1 MKKNKKGIN
10 VSAPIVPYTD
20 QDTYPTH
27 EAIYGKGGWK
37 SVRTIEDLKAIP
49 KERLEDG
56 CIVRVV
62 ESSSSS
68 GSAVEFYYDSSI
80 KDGASIPSS
89 ITDPIER
96 EVYPYK
102 FRKWAPGYLPTK
114 LSDLENDMAF
124 IAEVHNTEENGDYV
138 YLDPNNADDKNAIEK
153 ILVGRA
159 RGIYQELALAF
170 LNKNSSTTVKVDT
183 NEDGVVDGND
193 NSIPIHGLVTVD
205 DTGKIPNDLLE
216 YPGKYVESL
225 VAIFPDD
232 FCYDPLDPASWWD
245 TDDKGVLVKVA
256 PGGPKPA
263 DYPNSDQSE
272 ALGWDHPEVTEK
284 DQKYYISEYYKSSG
298 NSNSIVDNAYRNKVA
313 VVTSS
318 DPNDFSWTAS
328 DPIWNDI
335 IYVDEFR
342 RTAFIVKND
351 GIIVEK
357 SIGRDL
363 IRTIEEL
370 MRPATILEVPTEW
383 NNWGISAKVA
393 YQILLE
399 IDKIVAWG
407 EDISDERNQRKEA
420 DAAINARIDDLW
432 DKLNAHIQDKNNPH
446 NVTREQLGVGESD
459 EVTFSKVTA
468 NGFFMSVG
476 SAGKMASK
484 EVMMSDLPAE
494 EETPEEEVIS
504 AVSEKTSSA
513 QLLTPRVK
521 ISSSNNP
528 SLRVGPSDGSY
539 EWQEELKNE
548 KEEREAAD
556 AELNK
561 RIDEVEAAMNAHIAR
576 RDNPHETN
584 RGHLK
589 IDTTD
594 AVVFS
599 KVNAPNGFFQA
610 NGTPAVFKVAT
621 LDPKEEKLNELESKI
636 KELEAE
642 IAKLRKV

>member
-1 MKKNKKGIN
+1 MEKNKKGIN

-49 KERLEDG
+49 KGRLEDG

-124 IAEVHNTEENGDYV
+124 IAEVHDTEENGDYT

-225 VAIFPDD
+225 VAMFPDD
-232 FCYDPLDPASWWD
+232 FCEDPLDPAAYFVYLNGKPSKIDSEGKPVTAD
-245 TDDKGVLVKVA
+245 T
-256 PGGPKPA
+256 
-263 DYPNSDQSE
+263 PNSFQSE
-272 ALGWDHPEVTEK
+272 ALKWDHPQVTEK
-284 DQKYYISEYYKSSG
+284 DQKYYISEYYKYKE
-298 NSNSIVDNAYRNKVA
+298 NNTVYNAYRNKVA

-383 NNWGISAKVA
+383 DNWGISAKVA

-407 EDISDERNQRKEA
+407 EDISEERNKRKEA
-420 DAAINARIDDLW
+420 DEAINKRIDDLW

-468 NGFFMSVG
+468 NGFFMFVG
-476 SAGKMASK
+476 SAGKMAL
-484 EVMMSDLPAE
+484 EGIMMSDISAD
-494 EETPEEEVIS
+494 EETHEEEVIS

-513 QLLTPRVK
+513 QLLTPRVR
-521 ISSSNNP
+521 ISSSSNP
-528 SLRVGPSDGSY
+528 SLRVGPSDGTY
-539 EWQEELKNE
+539 DWQEELENE
-548 KEEREAAD
+548 REEREAAD

-594 AVVFS
+594 AVIFS

-610 NGTPAVFKVAT
+610 NGKAAVFKVAT
-621 LDPKEEKLNELESKI
+621 PDPEEEKLNELESKI

>member
-1 MKKNKKGIN
+1 MEKNKKGIN

-49 KERLEDG
+49 KGRLEDG

-124 IAEVHNTEENGDYV
+124 IAEVHDTEENGDYT

-225 VAIFPDD
+225 VAMFPDD
-232 FCYDPLDPASWWD
+232 FCEDPLDPAAYFVYLNGKPSKIDSEGKPVTAD
-245 TDDKGVLVKVA
+245 T
-256 PGGPKPA
+256 
-263 DYPNSDQSE
+263 PNSFQSE
-272 ALGWDHPEVTEK
+272 ALKWDHPQVTEK
-284 DQKYYISEYYKSSG
+284 DQKYYISEYYKYKE
-298 NSNSIVDNAYRNKVA
+298 NNTVYNAYRNKVA

-383 NNWGISAKVA
+383 DNWGISAKVA

-407 EDISDERNQRKEA
+407 EDISEEGNKRKEA
-420 DAAINARIDDLW
+420 DEAINKRIDDLW

-476 SAGKMASK
+476 SAGKMAL
-484 EVMMSDLPAE
+484 EGIMMSDISAD
-494 EETPEEEVIS
+494 EETHEEEVIS

-513 QLLTPRVK
+513 QLLTPRVR
-521 ISSSNNP
+521 ISSSSNP
-528 SLRVGPSDGSY
+528 SLRVGPSDGTY
-539 EWQEELKNE
+539 DWQEELENE
-548 KEEREAAD
+548 REEREAAD

-594 AVVFS
+594 AVIFS

-610 NGTPAVFKVAT
+610 NGKAAVFKVAT
-621 LDPKEEKLNELESKI
+621 PDPEEEKLNELESKI

>member
-1 MKKNKKGIN
+1 MEKNKKGIN

-49 KERLEDG
+49 KGRLEDG

-124 IAEVHNTEENGDYV
+124 IAEVHDTEENGDYT

-225 VAIFPDD
+225 VAMFPDD
-232 FCYDPLDPASWWD
+232 FCEDPLDPAAYFVYLNGKPSKIDSEGKPVTAD
-245 TDDKGVLVKVA
+245 T
-256 PGGPKPA
+256 
-263 DYPNSDQSE
+263 PNSFQSE
-272 ALGWDHPEVTEK
+272 ALKWDHPQVTEK
-284 DQKYYISEYYKSSG
+284 DQKYYISEYYKYKE
-298 NSNSIVDNAYRNKVA
+298 NNTVYNAYRNKVA

-383 NNWGISAKVA
+383 DNWGISAKVA

-407 EDISDERNQRKEA
+407 EDISEERNKRKEA
-420 DAAINARIDDLW
+420 DEAINKRIDDLW

-476 SAGKMASK
+476 SAGKMAL
-484 EVMMSDLPAE
+484 EGIMMSDISAD
-494 EETPEEEVIS
+494 EETHEEEVIS

-513 QLLTPRVK
+513 QLLTPRVR
-521 ISSSNNP
+521 ISSSSNP
-528 SLRVGPSDGSY
+528 SLRVGQSDGTY
-539 EWQEELKNE
+539 DWQEELENE
-548 KEEREAAD
+548 REEREAAD

-594 AVVFS
+594 AVIFS

-610 NGTPAVFKVAT
+610 NGKAAVFKVAT
-621 LDPKEEKLNELESKI
+621 PDPEEEKLNELESKI

>member
-1 MKKNKKGIN
+1 MEKNKKGIN

-49 KERLEDG
+49 KGRLEDG

-124 IAEVHNTEENGDYV
+124 IAEVHDTEENGDYT

-225 VAIFPDD
+225 VAMFPDD
-232 FCYDPLDPASWWD
+232 FCEDPLDPAAYFVYLNGKPSKIDSEGKPVTAD
-245 TDDKGVLVKVA
+245 T
-256 PGGPKPA
+256 
-263 DYPNSDQSE
+263 PNSFQSE
-272 ALGWDHPEVTEK
+272 ALKWDHPQVTEK
-284 DQKYYISEYYKSSG
+284 DQKYYISEYYKYKE
-298 NSNSIVDNAYRNKVA
+298 NNTVYNAYRNKVA

-383 NNWGISAKVA
+383 DNWGISAKVA

-407 EDISDERNQRKEA
+407 EDISEERNKRKEA
-420 DAAINARIDDLW
+420 DEAINKRIDDLW

-446 NVTREQLGVGESD
+446 NITREQLGVGESD

-476 SAGKMASK
+476 SAGRMAS
-484 EVMMSDLPAE
+484 EGIMMSDISAD
-494 EETPEEEVIS
+494 EETHEEEVIS

-513 QLLTPRVK
+513 QLLTSRVR
-521 ISSSNNP
+521 ISSSSNP
-528 SLRVGPSDGSY
+528 SLRVGPSDGTY
-539 EWQEELKNE
+539 DWQEELENE
-548 KEEREAAD
+548 REEREAAD

>member
-1 MKKNKKGIN
+1 MEKNKKGIN

-49 KERLEDG
+49 KGRLEDG

-68 GSAVEFYYDSSI
+68 RSAVEFYYDSSI

-102 FRKWAPGYLPTK
+102 FRRWAPGYLPTK

-124 IAEVHNTEENGDYV
+124 IAEVHDIEENGDYT

-225 VAIFPDD
+225 VAMFPDD
-232 FCYDPLDPASWWD
+232 FCEDPLDPAAYFVYLNGKPSKIDSEGKPVTAD
-245 TDDKGVLVKVA
+245 T
-256 PGGPKPA
+256 
-263 DYPNSDQSE
+263 PNSFQSE
-272 ALGWDHPEVTEK
+272 ALKWDHPQVTEK
-284 DQKYYISEYYKSSG
+284 DQKYYISEYYKYKE
-298 NSNSIVDNAYRNKVA
+298 NNTVYNAYRNKVA

-383 NNWGISAKVA
+383 DNWGISAKVA

-407 EDISDERNQRKEA
+407 EDISEERNKRKEA
-420 DAAINARIDDLW
+420 DEAINKRIDDLW

-484 EVMMSDLPAE
+484 EVMMSDLPAD
-494 EETPEEEVIS
+494 EETHEEEVIS

-513 QLLTPRVK
+513 QLLTPRVR

-594 AVVFS
+594 AVIFS

-610 NGTPAVFKVAT
+610 NGKAAVFKVAT
-621 LDPKEEKLNELESKI
+621 PDPKEEKLNELESKI

>member
-1 MKKNKKGIN
+1 MEKNKKGIN

-124 IAEVHNTEENGDYV
+124 IAEVHDTEENGDYT

-225 VAIFPDD
+225 VAMFPDD
-232 FCYDPLDPASWWD
+232 FCEDPLDPAAYFVYLNGKPSKIDSEGKPVTAD
-245 TDDKGVLVKVA
+245 T
-256 PGGPKPA
+256 
-263 DYPNSDQSE
+263 PNSFQSE
-272 ALGWDHPEVTEK
+272 ALKWDHPQVTEK
-284 DQKYYISEYYKSSG
+284 DQKYYISEYYKYKE
-298 NSNSIVDNAYRNKVA
+298 NNTVYNAYRNKVA

-383 NNWGISAKVA
+383 DNWGISAKVA

-407 EDISDERNQRKEA
+407 EDISEERNKRKEA
-420 DAAINARIDDLW
+420 DEAINKRIDDLW

-476 SAGKMASK
+476 SAGKMAL
-484 EVMMSDLPAE
+484 EGIMMSDISAD
-494 EETPEEEVIS
+494 EETHEEEVIS

-513 QLLTPRVK
+513 QLLTPRVR
-521 ISSSNNP
+521 ISSSSNP
-528 SLRVGPSDGSY
+528 SLRVGPSDGTY
-539 EWQEELKNE
+539 DWQEELENE
-548 KEEREAAD
+548 REEREAAD

-594 AVVFS
+594 AVIFS

-610 NGTPAVFKVAT
+610 NGKAAVFKVAT
-621 LDPKEEKLNELESKI
+621 PDPEEEKLNELESKI

>member
-1 MKKNKKGIN
+1 MEKNKKGIN

-49 KERLEDG
+49 KGRLEDG

-124 IAEVHNTEENGDYV
+124 IAEVHDTEENGDYT

-225 VAIFPDD
+225 VAMFPDD
-232 FCYDPLDPASWWD
+232 FCEDPLDPAAYFVYLNGKPSKIDSEGKPVTAD
-245 TDDKGVLVKVA
+245 T
-256 PGGPKPA
+256 
-263 DYPNSDQSE
+263 PNSFQSE
-272 ALGWDHPEVTEK
+272 ALKWDHPQVTEK
-284 DQKYYISEYYKSSG
+284 DQKYYISEYYKYKE
-298 NSNSIVDNAYRNKVA
+298 NNTVYNAYRNKVA

-383 NNWGISAKVA
+383 DNWGISAKVA

-407 EDISDERNQRKEA
+407 EDISEERNKRKEA
-420 DAAINARIDDLW
+420 DEAINKRIDDLW

-476 SAGKMASK
+476 SAGKMAL
-484 EVMMSDLPAE
+484 EGIMMSDISAD
-494 EETPEEEVIS
+494 EETHEEEVIS

-528 SLRVGPSDGSY
+528 SLRVGPSDGTY
-539 EWQEELKNE
+539 DWQEELENE
-548 KEEREAAD
+548 REEREAAD

-594 AVVFS
+594 AVIFS

-610 NGTPAVFKVAT
+610 NGKAAVFKVAT
-621 LDPKEEKLNELESKI
+621 PDPEEEKLNELESKI

>member
-1 MKKNKKGIN
+1 MEKNKKGIN

-49 KERLEDG
+49 KGRLEDG

-62 ESSSSS
+62 ESSSFS

-124 IAEVHNTEENGDYV
+124 IAEVHDTEENGDYT

-225 VAIFPDD
+225 VAMFPDD
-232 FCYDPLDPASWWD
+232 FCEDPLDPAAYFVYLNGKPSKIDSEGKPVTAD
-245 TDDKGVLVKVA
+245 T
-256 PGGPKPA
+256 
-263 DYPNSDQSE
+263 PNSFQSE
-272 ALGWDHPEVTEK
+272 ALKWDHPQVTEK
-284 DQKYYISEYYKSSG
+284 DQKYYISEYYKYKE
-298 NSNSIVDNAYRNKVA
+298 NNTVYNAYRNKVA

-383 NNWGISAKVA
+383 DNWGISAKVA

-407 EDISDERNQRKEA
+407 EDISEERNKRKEA
-420 DAAINARIDDLW
+420 DEAINKRIDDLW

-476 SAGKMASK
+476 SAGKMAL
-484 EVMMSDLPAE
+484 EGIMMSDISAD
-494 EETPEEEVIS
+494 EETHEEEVIS

-513 QLLTPRVK
+513 QLLTPRVR
-521 ISSSNNP
+521 ISSSSNP
-528 SLRVGPSDGSY
+528 SLRVGPSDGTY
-539 EWQEELKNE
+539 DWQEELENE
-548 KEEREAAD
+548 REEREAAD

-561 RIDEVEAAMNAHIAR
+561 RIDEVEAAMNAHIVA

-594 AVVFS
+594 AVIFS

-610 NGTPAVFKVAT
+610 NGKAAVFKVAT
-621 LDPKEEKLNELESKI
+621 PDPEEEKLNELESKV

>member
-1 MKKNKKGIN
+1 MEKNKKGIN

-49 KERLEDG
+49 KGRLEDG

-124 IAEVHNTEENGDYV
+124 IAEVHDTEENGDYT

-225 VAIFPDD
+225 VAMFPDD
-232 FCYDPLDPASWWD
+232 FCEDPLDPAAYFVYLNGKPSKIDSEGKPVTAD
-245 TDDKGVLVKVA
+245 T
-256 PGGPKPA
+256 
-263 DYPNSDQSE
+263 PNSFQSE
-272 ALGWDHPEVTEK
+272 ALKWDHPQVTEK
-284 DQKYYISEYYKSSG
+284 DQKYYISEYYKYKE
-298 NSNSIVDNAYRNKVA
+298 NNTVYNAYRNKVA

-383 NNWGISAKVA
+383 DNWGISAKVA

-407 EDISDERNQRKEA
+407 EDISEERNKRKEA
-420 DAAINARIDDLW
+420 DEAINKRIDDLW

-476 SAGKMASK
+476 SAGKMAL
-484 EVMMSDLPAE
+484 EGIMMSDISAD
-494 EETPEEEVIS
+494 EETHEEEVIS

-513 QLLTPRVK
+513 QLLTPRVR
-521 ISSSNNP
+521 ISSSSNP
-528 SLRVGPSDGSY
+528 SLRVGPGDGTY
-539 EWQEELKNE
+539 DWQEELENE
-548 KEEREAAD
+548 REEREAAD

-594 AVVFS
+594 AVIFS

-610 NGTPAVFKVAT
+610 NGKAAVFKVAT
-621 LDPKEEKLNELESKI
+621 PDPEEEKLNELESKI

>member
-1 MKKNKKGIN
+1 MEKNKKGIN

-49 KERLEDG
+49 KGRLEDG

-124 IAEVHNTEENGDYV
+124 IAEVHDTEENGDYT

-225 VAIFPDD
+225 VAMFPDD
-232 FCYDPLDPASWWD
+232 FCEDPLDPAAYFVYLNGKPSKIDSEGKPVTAD
-245 TDDKGVLVKVA
+245 T
-256 PGGPKPA
+256 
-263 DYPNSDQSE
+263 PNSFQSE
-272 ALGWDHPEVTEK
+272 ALKWDHPQVTEK
-284 DQKYYISEYYKSSG
+284 DQKYYISEYYKYKE
-298 NSNSIVDNAYRNKVA
+298 NNTVYNAYRNKVA

-383 NNWGISAKVA
+383 DNWGISAKVA

-407 EDISDERNQRKEA
+407 EDISEERNKRKEA
-420 DAAINARIDDLW
+420 DEAINKRIDDLW

-476 SAGKMASK
+476 SAGKMAL
-484 EVMMSDLPAE
+484 EGIMMSDISAD
-494 EETPEEEVIS
+494 EETHEEEVIS

-513 QLLTPRVK
+513 QLLTPRVR
-521 ISSSNNP
+521 ISSSSNP
-528 SLRVGPSDGSY
+528 SLRVGPSDGTY
-539 EWQEELKNE
+539 DWQEELENE
-548 KEEREAAD
+548 REEREAAD

-594 AVVFS
+594 AVIFS

-610 NGTPAVFKVAT
+610 NGKAAVFKVAT
-621 LDPKEEKLNELESKI
+621 PDPEEEKLNELESKI

>member
-1 MKKNKKGIN
+1 MEKNKKGIN

-49 KERLEDG
+49 KGRLEDG

-68 GSAVEFYYDSSI
+68 GSAIEFYYDSSI
-80 KDGASIPSS
+80 KDGASIPGS

-124 IAEVHNTEENGDYV
+124 IAEVHDTEENGDYT

-225 VAIFPDD
+225 VAMFPDD
-232 FCYDPLDPASWWD
+232 FCEDPLDPAAYFVYLNGKPSKIDSEGKPVTAD
-245 TDDKGVLVKVA
+245 T
-256 PGGPKPA
+256 
-263 DYPNSDQSE
+263 PNSFQSE
-272 ALGWDHPEVTEK
+272 ALKWDHPQVTEK
-284 DQKYYISEYYKSSG
+284 DQKYYISEYYKYKE
-298 NSNSIVDNAYRNKVA
+298 NNTVYNAYRNKVA

-383 NNWGISAKVA
+383 DNWGISAKVA

-407 EDISDERNQRKEA
+407 EDISEERNKRKEA
-420 DAAINARIDDLW
+420 DEAINKRIDDLW

-476 SAGKMASK
+476 SAGKMAL
-484 EVMMSDLPAE
+484 EGIMMSDISAD
-494 EETPEEEVIS
+494 EETHEEEVIS

-513 QLLTPRVK
+513 QLLTPRVR
-521 ISSSNNP
+521 ISSSSNP
-528 SLRVGPSDGSY
+528 SLRVGPSDGTY
-539 EWQEELKNE
+539 DWQEELENE
-548 KEEREAAD
+548 REEREAAD

-594 AVVFS
+594 AVIFS

-610 NGTPAVFKVAT
+610 NGKAAVFKVAT
-621 LDPKEEKLNELESKI
+621 PDPEEEKLNELESKI

>member
-1 MKKNKKGIN
+1 MEKNKKGIN

-49 KERLEDG
+49 KGRLEDG

-124 IAEVHNTEENGDYV
+124 IAEVHDTEENGDYT

-225 VAIFPDD
+225 VAMFPND
-232 FCYDPLDPASWWD
+232 FCEDPLDPAAYFVYLNGKPSKIDSEGKPVTAD
-245 TDDKGVLVKVA
+245 T
-256 PGGPKPA
+256 
-263 DYPNSDQSE
+263 PNSFQSE
-272 ALGWDHPEVTEK
+272 ALKWDHPQVTEK
-284 DQKYYISEYYKSSG
+284 DQKYYISEYYKYKE
-298 NSNSIVDNAYRNKVA
+298 NNTVYNAYRNKVA

-383 NNWGISAKVA
+383 DNWGISAKVA

-407 EDISDERNQRKEA
+407 EDISEERNKRKEA
-420 DAAINARIDDLW
+420 DEAINKRIDDLW

-476 SAGKMASK
+476 SAGKMAL
-484 EVMMSDLPAE
+484 EGIMMSDISAD
-494 EETPEEEVIS
+494 EETHEEEVIS

-513 QLLTPRVK
+513 QLLTPRVR
-521 ISSSNNP
+521 ISSSSNP
-528 SLRVGPSDGSY
+528 SLRVGPSDGTY
-539 EWQEELKNE
+539 DWQEELENE
-548 KEEREAAD
+548 REEREAAD

-594 AVVFS
+594 AVIFS

-610 NGTPAVFKVAT
+610 NGKAAVFKVAT
-621 LDPKEEKLNELESKI
+621 PDPEEEKLNELESKI

>member
-1 MKKNKKGIN
+1 MEKNKKGIN

-49 KERLEDG
+49 KGRLEDG

-124 IAEVHNTEENGDYV
+124 IAEVHDTEENGDYV

-225 VAIFPDD
+225 VAMFPDD
-232 FCYDPLDPASWWD
+232 FCEDPLDPAAYFVYLNGKPSKIDSEGKPVTAD
-245 TDDKGVLVKVA
+245 T
-256 PGGPKPA
+256 
-263 DYPNSDQSE
+263 PNSFQSE
-272 ALGWDHPEVTEK
+272 ALGWDHPQVTEK
-284 DQKYYISEYYKSSG
+284 DQKYYISEYYKYKE
-298 NSNSIVDNAYRNKVA
+298 NNTVYNAYRNKVA

-383 NNWGISAKVA
+383 DNWGISAKVA

-407 EDISDERNQRKEA
+407 EDISEERNKRKEA
-420 DAAINARIDDLW
+420 DEAINKRIDDLW

-476 SAGKMASK
+476 SAGKMAL
-484 EVMMSDLPAE
+484 EGIMMSDISAD
-494 EETPEEEVIS
+494 EETHEEEVIS

>member
-1 MKKNKKGIN
+1 MEKNKKGIN

-49 KERLEDG
+49 KGRLEDG

-124 IAEVHNTEENGDYV
+124 IAEVHDTEENGDYT

-225 VAIFPDD
+225 VAMFPDD
-232 FCYDPLDPASWWD
+232 FCEDPLDPAAYFVYLNGKPSKIDSEGKPVTAD
-245 TDDKGVLVKVA
+245 T
-256 PGGPKPA
+256 
-263 DYPNSDQSE
+263 PNSFQSE
-272 ALGWDHPEVTEK
+272 ALKWDHPQVTEK
-284 DQKYYISEYYKSSG
+284 DQKYYISEYYKYKE
-298 NSNSIVDNAYRNKVA
+298 NNTVYNAYRNKVA

-383 NNWGISAKVA
+383 DNWGISAKVA

-407 EDISDERNQRKEA
+407 EDISEERNKRKEA
-420 DAAINARIDDLW
+420 DEAINKRIDDLW

-476 SAGKMASK
+476 SAGRMAS
-484 EVMMSDLPAE
+484 EGIMMSDISAD
-494 EETPEEEVIS
+494 EETHEEEVIS

-513 QLLTPRVK
+513 QLLTPRVR
-521 ISSSNNP
+521 ISSSSNP
-528 SLRVGPSDGSY
+528 SLRVGPSDGTY
-539 EWQEELKNE
+539 DWQEELENE
-548 KEEREAAD
+548 REEREAAD

-576 RDNPHETN
+576 RDNPHKTN

-594 AVVFS
+594 AVIFS

-610 NGTPAVFKVAT
+610 NGKAAVFKVAT
-621 LDPKEEKLNELESKI
+621 PDPEEEKLNELESKV

>member
-1 MKKNKKGIN
+1 MEKNKKGIN

-49 KERLEDG
+49 KGRLEDG

-124 IAEVHNTEENGDYV
+124 IAEVHDTEENGDYT

-193 NSIPIHGLVTVD
+193 NSIPIRGLVTVD

-225 VAIFPDD
+225 VAMFPDD
-232 FCYDPLDPASWWD
+232 FCEDPLDPAAYFVYLNGKPSKIDSEGKPVTAD
-245 TDDKGVLVKVA
+245 T
-256 PGGPKPA
+256 
-263 DYPNSDQSE
+263 PNSFQSE
-272 ALGWDHPEVTEK
+272 ALKWDHPQVTEK
-284 DQKYYISEYYKSSG
+284 DQKYYISEYYKYKE
-298 NSNSIVDNAYRNKVA
+298 NNTVYNAYRNKVA

-383 NNWGISAKVA
+383 DNWGISAKVA

-407 EDISDERNQRKEA
+407 EDISEEKNKRKEA
-420 DAAINARIDDLW
+420 DEAINKRIDDLW

-476 SAGKMASK
+476 SAGRMAS
-484 EVMMSDLPAE
+484 EGIMMSDISAD
-494 EETPEEEVIS
+494 EETHEEEVIS

-513 QLLTPRVK
+513 QLLTSRVR
-521 ISSSNNP
+521 ISSSSNP
-528 SLRVGPSDGSY
+528 SLRVGPSDGTY
-539 EWQEELKNE
+539 DWQEELENE
-548 KEEREAAD
+548 REEREAAD

-594 AVVFS
+594 AVIFS

-610 NGTPAVFKVAT
+610 NGKAAIFKVAT
-621 LDPKEEKLNELESKI
+621 PDPEEEKLNELESKV

>member
-1 MKKNKKGIN
+1 MEKNKKGIN

-49 KERLEDG
+49 KGRLEDG

-124 IAEVHNTEENGDYV
+124 IAEVHDTEENGDYT

-225 VAIFPDD
+225 VAMFPDD
-232 FCYDPLDPASWWD
+232 FCEDPLDPAAYFVYLNGKPSKIDSESKPVTAD
-245 TDDKGVLVKVA
+245 T
-256 PGGPKPA
+256 
-263 DYPNSDQSE
+263 PNSFQSE
-272 ALGWDHPEVTEK
+272 ALKWDHPQVTEK
-284 DQKYYISEYYKSSG
+284 DQKYYISEYYKYKE
-298 NSNSIVDNAYRNKVA
+298 NNTVYNAYRNKVA

-383 NNWGISAKVA
+383 DNWGISAKVA

-407 EDISDERNQRKEA
+407 EDISEERNKRKEA
-420 DAAINARIDDLW
+420 DEAINKRIDDLW

-476 SAGKMASK
+476 SAGKMAL
-484 EVMMSDLPAE
+484 EGIMMSDISAD
-494 EETPEEEVIS
+494 EETHEEEVIS

-513 QLLTPRVK
+513 QLLTPRVR
-521 ISSSNNP
+521 ISSSSNP
-528 SLRVGPSDGSY
+528 SLRVGPSDGTY
-539 EWQEELKNE
+539 DWQEELENE
-548 KEEREAAD
+548 REEREAAD

-594 AVVFS
+594 AVIFS

-610 NGTPAVFKVAT
+610 NGKAAVFKVAT
-621 LDPKEEKLNELESKI
+621 PDPEEEKLNELESKV

>member
-1 MKKNKKGIN
+1 MEKNKKGIN

-49 KERLEDG
+49 KGRLEDG

-124 IAEVHNTEENGDYV
+124 IAEVHDTEENGDYT

-225 VAIFPDD
+225 VAMFPDD
-232 FCYDPLDPASWWD
+232 FCEDPLDPAAYFVYLNGKPSKIDSEGKPVTAD
-245 TDDKGVLVKVA
+245 T
-256 PGGPKPA
+256 
-263 DYPNSDQSE
+263 PNSFQSE
-272 ALGWDHPEVTEK
+272 ALKWDHPQVTEK
-284 DQKYYISEYYKSSG
+284 DQKYYISEYYKYKE
-298 NSNSIVDNAYRNKVA
+298 NNTVYNAYRNKVA

-383 NNWGISAKVA
+383 DNWGISAKVA

-407 EDISDERNQRKEA
+407 EDISEERNKRKEA
-420 DAAINARIDDLW
+420 DEAINKRIDDLW

-476 SAGKMASK
+476 SAGKMAL
-484 EVMMSDLPAE
+484 EGIMMSDISAD
-494 EETPEEEVIS
+494 EETHEEEVIS

-513 QLLTPRVK
+513 QLLTPRVR
-521 ISSSNNP
+521 ISSSSNP
-528 SLRVGPSDGSY
+528 SLRVGPSDGTY
-539 EWQEELKNE
+539 DWQEELENE
-548 KEEREAAD
+548 REEREAAD

-594 AVVFS
+594 AVIFS

>member
-1 MKKNKKGIN
+1 MEKNKKGIN

-49 KERLEDG
+49 KGRLEDG

-124 IAEVHNTEENGDYV
+124 IAEVHDTEENGDYT

-225 VAIFPDD
+225 VAMFPDD
-232 FCYDPLDPASWWD
+232 FCEDPLDPAAYFVYLNGKPSKIDSEGKPVTAD
-245 TDDKGVLVKVA
+245 T
-256 PGGPKPA
+256 
-263 DYPNSDQSE
+263 PNSFQSE
-272 ALGWDHPEVTEK
+272 ALKWDHPQVTEK
-284 DQKYYISEYYKSSG
+284 DQKYYISEYYKYKE
-298 NSNSIVDNAYRNKVA
+298 NNTVYNAYRNKVA

-383 NNWGISAKVA
+383 DNWGISAKVA

-407 EDISDERNQRKEA
+407 EDISEERNKRKEA
-420 DAAINARIDDLW
+420 DEAINKRIDDLW

-476 SAGKMASK
+476 SAGKMAL
-484 EVMMSDLPAE
+484 EGIMMSDISAD
-494 EETPEEEVIS
+494 EETHEEEVIS

-513 QLLTPRVK
+513 QLLTPRVR
-521 ISSSNNP
+521 ISSSSNP
-528 SLRVGPSDGSY
+528 SLRVGPSDGTY
-539 EWQEELKNE
+539 DWQEELENE
-548 KEEREAAD
+548 REEREAAD

>member
-1 MKKNKKGIN
+1 MEKNKKGIN

-49 KERLEDG
+49 KGRLEDG

-124 IAEVHNTEENGDYV
+124 IAEVHDTEENGDYT

-225 VAIFPDD
+225 VAMFPDD
-232 FCYDPLDPASWWD
+232 FCEDPLDPAAYFVYLNGKPSKIDSEGKPVTVD
-245 TDDKGVLVKVA
+245 T
-256 PGGPKPA
+256 
-263 DYPNSDQSE
+263 PNSFQSE
-272 ALGWDHPEVTEK
+272 ALKWDHPQVTEK
-284 DQKYYISEYYKSSG
+284 DQKYYISEYYKYKE
-298 NSNSIVDNAYRNKVA
+298 NNTVYNAYRNKVA

-383 NNWGISAKVA
+383 DNWGISAKVA

-407 EDISDERNQRKEA
+407 EDISEERNQRKEA

-494 EETPEEEVIS
+494 EETHEEEVIS

-621 LDPKEEKLNELESKI
+621 PDPEEEKLNELESKV

>member
-1 MKKNKKGIN
+1 MEKNKKGIN

-49 KERLEDG
+49 KGRLEDG

-80 KDGASIPSS
+80 KDGASIPNS

-124 IAEVHNTEENGDYV
+124 IAEVHDTEENGDYT

-225 VAIFPDD
+225 VAMFPDD
-232 FCYDPLDPASWWD
+232 FCEDPLDPAAYFVYLNGKPSKIDSEGKPVTAD
-245 TDDKGVLVKVA
+245 T
-256 PGGPKPA
+256 
-263 DYPNSDQSE
+263 PNSFQSE
-272 ALGWDHPEVTEK
+272 ALKWDHPQVTEK
-284 DQKYYISEYYKSSG
+284 DQKYYISEYYKYKE
-298 NSNSIVDNAYRNKVA
+298 NNTVYNAYRNKVA

-383 NNWGISAKVA
+383 DNWGISAKVA

-407 EDISDERNQRKEA
+407 EDISEERNKRKEA
-420 DAAINARIDDLW
+420 DEAINKRIDDLW

-446 NVTREQLGVGESD
+446 NVTREQLSVGESD

-476 SAGKMASK
+476 SAGKMAL
-484 EVMMSDLPAE
+484 EGIMMSDISAD
-494 EETPEEEVIS
+494 EETHEEEVIS

-513 QLLTPRVK
+513 QLLTPRVR
-521 ISSSNNP
+521 ISSSSNP
-528 SLRVGPSDGSY
+528 SLRVGPSDGTY
-539 EWQEELKNE
+539 DWQEELENE
-548 KEEREAAD
+548 REEREAAD

-594 AVVFS
+594 AVIFS

-610 NGTPAVFKVAT
+610 NGKAAVFKVAT
-621 LDPKEEKLNELESKI
+621 PDPEEEKLNELESKI

>member
-1 MKKNKKGIN
+1 MEKNKKGIN

-49 KERLEDG
+49 KGRLEDG

-124 IAEVHNTEENGDYV
+124 IAEVHDTEENGDYT

-193 NSIPIHGLVTVD
+193 NSILIHGLVTVD

-225 VAIFPDD
+225 VAMFPDD
-232 FCYDPLDPASWWD
+232 FCEDPLDPAAYFVYLNGKPSKIDSEGKPVTAD
-245 TDDKGVLVKVA
+245 T
-256 PGGPKPA
+256 
-263 DYPNSDQSE
+263 PNSFQSE
-272 ALGWDHPEVTEK
+272 ALKWDHPQVTEK
-284 DQKYYISEYYKSSG
+284 DQKYYISEYYKYKE
-298 NSNSIVDNAYRNKVA
+298 NNTVYNAYRNKVA

-383 NNWGISAKVA
+383 DNWGISAKVA

-407 EDISDERNQRKEA
+407 EDISEERNKRKEA
-420 DAAINARIDDLW
+420 DEAINKRIDDLW

-476 SAGKMASK
+476 SAGKMAL
-484 EVMMSDLPAE
+484 EGIMMSDISAD
-494 EETPEEEVIS
+494 EETHEEEVIS

-513 QLLTPRVK
+513 QLLTPRVR
-521 ISSSNNP
+521 ISSSSNP
-528 SLRVGPSDGSY
+528 SLRVGPSDGTY
-539 EWQEELKNE
+539 DWQEELENE
-548 KEEREAAD
+548 REEREAAD

-594 AVVFS
+594 AVIFS

-610 NGTPAVFKVAT
+610 NGKAAVFKVAT
-621 LDPKEEKLNELESKI
+621 PDPEEEKLNELESKI

>member
-1 MKKNKKGIN
+1 MEKNKKGIN

-225 VAIFPDD
+225 VAMFPDD
-232 FCYDPLDPASWWD
+232 FCEDPLDPAAYFVYLNGKPSKIDSEGKPVTAD
-245 TDDKGVLVKVA
+245 T
-256 PGGPKPA
+256 
-263 DYPNSDQSE
+263 PNSFQSE
-272 ALGWDHPEVTEK
+272 ALKWDHPQVTEE
-284 DQKYYISEYYKSSG
+284 DQKYYISEYYKYKE
-298 NSNSIVDNAYRNKVA
+298 NNTVYNAYRNKVA

-383 NNWGISAKVA
+383 DNWGISAKVA

-407 EDISDERNQRKEA
+407 EDISEERNKRKEA
-420 DAAINARIDDLW
+420 DEAINKRIDDLW

-476 SAGKMASK
+476 SAGKMAL
-484 EVMMSDLPAE
+484 EGIMMSDISAD
-494 EETPEEEVIS
+494 EETHEEEVIS

-513 QLLTPRVK
+513 QLLTPRVR
-521 ISSSNNP
+521 ISSSSNP
-528 SLRVGPSDGSY
+528 SLRVGPSDGTY
-539 EWQEELKNE
+539 DWQEELENE
-548 KEEREAAD
+548 REEREAAD

-594 AVVFS
+594 AVIFS

-610 NGTPAVFKVAT
+610 NGKAAVFKVAT
-621 LDPKEEKLNELESKI
+621 PDPEEEKLNELESKI

>member
-1 MKKNKKGIN
+1 MEKNKKGIN

-49 KERLEDG
+49 KGRLEDG

-124 IAEVHNTEENGDYV
+124 IAEVHDTEENGDYT

-225 VAIFPDD
+225 VAMFPDD
-232 FCYDPLDPASWWD
+232 FCEDPLDPAAYFVYLNGKPSKIDSEGKPVTAD
-245 TDDKGVLVKVA
+245 T
-256 PGGPKPA
+256 
-263 DYPNSDQSE
+263 PNSFQSE
-272 ALGWDHPEVTEK
+272 ALKWDHPQVTEK
-284 DQKYYISEYYKSSG
+284 DQKYYISEYYKYKE
-298 NSNSIVDNAYRNKVA
+298 NNTVYNAYRNKVA

-383 NNWGISAKVA
+383 DNWGISAKVA

-407 EDISDERNQRKEA
+407 EDISEERNKRKEA
-420 DAAINARIDDLW
+420 DEAINKRIDNLW

-476 SAGKMASK
+476 SAGKMAL
-484 EVMMSDLPAE
+484 EGIMMSDISAD
-494 EETPEEEVIS
+494 EETHEEEVIS

-513 QLLTPRVK
+513 QLLTPRVR
-521 ISSSNNP
+521 ISSSSNP
-528 SLRVGPSDGSY
+528 SLRVGPSDGTY
-539 EWQEELKNE
+539 DWQEELENE
-548 KEEREAAD
+548 REEREAAD

-594 AVVFS
+594 AVIFS

-610 NGTPAVFKVAT
+610 NGKAAVFKVAT
-621 LDPKEEKLNELESKI
+621 PDPEEEKLNELESKI

>member
-1 MKKNKKGIN
+1 MEKNKKGIN

-49 KERLEDG
+49 KGRLEDG

-124 IAEVHNTEENGDYV
+124 IAEVHDTEENGDYT

-205 DTGKIPNDLLE
+205 DTGKIPSDLLE

-225 VAIFPDD
+225 VAMFPDD
-232 FCYDPLDPASWWD
+232 FCEDPLDPAAYFVYLNGKPSKIDSEGKPVTAD
-245 TDDKGVLVKVA
+245 T
-256 PGGPKPA
+256 
-263 DYPNSDQSE
+263 PNSFQSE
-272 ALGWDHPEVTEK
+272 ALKWDHPQVTEK
-284 DQKYYISEYYKSSG
+284 DQKYYISEYYKYKE
-298 NSNSIVDNAYRNKVA
+298 NNTVYNAYRNKVA

-383 NNWGISAKVA
+383 DNWGISAKVA

-407 EDISDERNQRKEA
+407 EDISEERNKRKEA
-420 DAAINARIDDLW
+420 DEAINKRIDDLW

-476 SAGKMASK
+476 SAGKMAL
-484 EVMMSDLPAE
+484 EGIMMSDISAD
-494 EETPEEEVIS
+494 EETHEEEVIS

-513 QLLTPRVK
+513 QLLTPRVR
-521 ISSSNNP
+521 ISSSSNP
-528 SLRVGPSDGSY
+528 SLRVGPSDGTY
-539 EWQEELKNE
+539 DWQEELENE
-548 KEEREAAD
+548 REEREAAD

-594 AVVFS
+594 AVIFS

-610 NGTPAVFKVAT
+610 NGKAAVFKVAT
-621 LDPKEEKLNELESKI
+621 PDPEEEKLNELESKV

>member
-1 MKKNKKGIN
+1 MEKNKKGIN

-49 KERLEDG
+49 KGRLEDG

-124 IAEVHNTEENGDYV
+124 IAEVHDTEENGDYT

-225 VAIFPDD
+225 VAMFPDD
-232 FCYDPLDPASWWD
+232 FCEDPLDPAAYFVYLNGKPSKIDSEGKPVTAD
-245 TDDKGVLVKVA
+245 T
-256 PGGPKPA
+256 
-263 DYPNSDQSE
+263 PNSFQSE
-272 ALGWDHPEVTEK
+272 ALKWDHPQVTEK
-284 DQKYYISEYYKSSG
+284 DQKYYISEYYKYKE
-298 NSNSIVDNAYRNKVA
+298 NNTVYNAYRNKVA

-383 NNWGISAKVA
+383 DNWGISAKVA

-407 EDISDERNQRKEA
+407 EDISKERNKRKEA
-420 DAAINARIDDLW
+420 DEAINKRIDDLW

-476 SAGKMASK
+476 SAGKMAL
-484 EVMMSDLPAE
+484 EGIMMSDISAD
-494 EETPEEEVIS
+494 EETHEEEVIS

-513 QLLTPRVK
+513 QLLTPRVR
-521 ISSSNNP
+521 ISSSSNP
-528 SLRVGPSDGSY
+528 SLRVGPSDGTY
-539 EWQEELKNE
+539 DWQEELENE
-548 KEEREAAD
+548 REEREAAD

-594 AVVFS
+594 AVIFS

-610 NGTPAVFKVAT
+610 NGKAAVFKVAT
-621 LDPKEEKLNELESKI
+621 PDPEEEKLNELESKV

>member
-1 MKKNKKGIN
+1 
-10 VSAPIVPYTD
+10 
-20 QDTYPTH
+20 
-27 EAIYGKGGWK
+27 
-37 SVRTIEDLKAIP
+37 
-49 KERLEDG
+49 
-56 CIVRVV
+56 
-62 ESSSSS
+62 
-68 GSAVEFYYDSSI
+68 
-80 KDGASIPSS
+80 
-89 ITDPIER
+89 
-96 EVYPYK
+96 
-102 FRKWAPGYLPTK
+102 
-114 LSDLENDMAF
+114 MAF
-124 IAEVHNTEENGDYV
+124 IAEVHDTEENGDYT

-225 VAIFPDD
+225 VAMFPDD
-232 FCYDPLDPASWWD
+232 FCEDPLDPAAYFVYLNGKPSKIDSEGKPVTAD
-245 TDDKGVLVKVA
+245 T
-256 PGGPKPA
+256 
-263 DYPNSDQSE
+263 PNSFQSE
-272 ALGWDHPEVTEK
+272 ALKWDHPQVTEK
-284 DQKYYISEYYKSSG
+284 DQKYYISEYYKYKE
-298 NSNSIVDNAYRNKVA
+298 NNTVYNAYRNKVA

-342 RTAFIVKND
+342 RTAFIIKND

-383 NNWGISAKVA
+383 DNWGISAKVA

-407 EDISDERNQRKEA
+407 EDISEERNKRKEA
-420 DAAINARIDDLW
+420 DEAINKRIDDLW

-476 SAGKMASK
+476 SAGKMAL
-484 EVMMSDLPAE
+484 EGIMMSDISAD
-494 EETPEEEVIS
+494 EETHEEEVIS

-513 QLLTPRVK
+513 QLLTPRVR
-521 ISSSNNP
+521 ISSSSNP
-528 SLRVGPSDGSY
+528 SLRVDPSDGTY
-539 EWQEELKNE
+539 DWQEELENE
-548 KEEREAAD
+548 REEREAAD

-594 AVVFS
+594 AVIFS

-610 NGTPAVFKVAT
+610 NGKAAVFKVAT
-621 LDPKEEKLNELESKI
+621 PDPEEEKLNELESKI
-636 KELEAE
+636 KELEVE

>member
-1 MKKNKKGIN
+1 MEKNKKGIN

-49 KERLEDG
+49 KGRLEDG

-80 KDGASIPSS
+80 KDGASIPNS

-124 IAEVHNTEENGDYV
+124 IAEVHDTEENGDYT

-225 VAIFPDD
+225 VAMFPDD
-232 FCYDPLDPASWWD
+232 FCEDPLDPAAYFVYLNGKPSKIDSEGKPVTAD
-245 TDDKGVLVKVA
+245 T
-256 PGGPKPA
+256 
-263 DYPNSDQSE
+263 PNSFQSE
-272 ALGWDHPEVTEK
+272 ALKWDHPQVTEK
-284 DQKYYISEYYKSSG
+284 DQKYYISEYYKYKE
-298 NSNSIVDNAYRNKVA
+298 NNTVYNAYRNKVA

-383 NNWGISAKVA
+383 DNWGISAKVA

-407 EDISDERNQRKEA
+407 EDISEERNKRKEA
-420 DAAINARIDDLW
+420 DEAINKRIDDLW

-476 SAGKMASK
+476 SAGRMAS
-484 EVMMSDLPAE
+484 EGIMMSDISAD
-494 EETPEEEVIS
+494 EETHEEEVIS

-513 QLLTPRVK
+513 QLLTPRVR
-521 ISSSNNP
+521 ISSSSNP
-528 SLRVGPSDGSY
+528 SLRVGPSDGTY
-539 EWQEELKNE
+539 DWQEELENE
-548 KEEREAAD
+548 REEREAAD

-594 AVVFS
+594 AVIFS

-610 NGTPAVFKVAT
+610 NGKAAVFKVAT
-621 LDPKEEKLNELESKI
+621 PDPEEEKLNELESKV

>member
-1 MKKNKKGIN
+1 MEKNKKGIN

-49 KERLEDG
+49 KGRLEDG

-62 ESSSSS
+62 ESSSSP

-124 IAEVHNTEENGDYV
+124 IAEVHDTEENGDYT

-225 VAIFPDD
+225 VAMFPDD
-232 FCYDPLDPASWWD
+232 FCEDPLDPAAYFVYLNGKPSKIDSEGKPVTAD
-245 TDDKGVLVKVA
+245 T
-256 PGGPKPA
+256 
-263 DYPNSDQSE
+263 PNSFQSE
-272 ALGWDHPEVTEK
+272 ALKWDHPQVTEK
-284 DQKYYISEYYKSSG
+284 DQKYYISEYYKYKE
-298 NSNSIVDNAYRNKVA
+298 NNTVYNAYRNKVA

-383 NNWGISAKVA
+383 DNWGISAKVA

-407 EDISDERNQRKEA
+407 EDISEERNKRKEA
-420 DAAINARIDDLW
+420 DEAINKRIDDLW

-476 SAGKMASK
+476 SAGKMAL
-484 EVMMSDLPAE
+484 EGIMMSDISAD
-494 EETPEEEVIS
+494 EETHEEEVIS

-513 QLLTPRVK
+513 QLLTPRVR
-521 ISSSNNP
+521 ISSSSNP
-528 SLRVGPSDGSY
+528 SLRVGPSDGTY
-539 EWQEELKNE
+539 DWQEELENE
-548 KEEREAAD
+548 REEREAAD

-594 AVVFS
+594 AVIFS

-610 NGTPAVFKVAT
+610 NGKAAVFKVAT
-621 LDPKEEKLNELESKI
+621 PDPEEEKLNELESKI

>member
-1 MKKNKKGIN
+1 MEKNKKGIN

-49 KERLEDG
+49 KGRLEDG

-124 IAEVHNTEENGDYV
+124 IAEVHDTEENGDYT

-225 VAIFPDD
+225 VAMFPDD
-232 FCYDPLDPASWWD
+232 FCEDPLDPAAYFVYLNGKPSKIDSEGKPVTAD
-245 TDDKGVLVKVA
+245 T
-256 PGGPKPA
+256 
-263 DYPNSDQSE
+263 PNSFQSE
-272 ALGWDHPEVTEK
+272 ALKWDHPQVTEK
-284 DQKYYISEYYKSSG
+284 DQKYYISEYYKYKE
-298 NSNSIVDNAYRNKVA
+298 NNTVYNAYRNKVA

-383 NNWGISAKVA
+383 DNWGISAKVA

-407 EDISDERNQRKEA
+407 EDISEERNKRKEA
-420 DAAINARIDDLW
+420 DEAINKRIDDLW

-476 SAGKMASK
+476 SAGKMAL
-484 EVMMSDLPAE
+484 EGIMMSDISAD
-494 EETPEEEVIS
+494 EETHEEEVIS

-513 QLLTPRVK
+513 QLLTPRVR
-521 ISSSNNP
+521 ISSSSNP

>member
-1 MKKNKKGIN
+1 MEKNKKGIN

-49 KERLEDG
+49 KGRLEDG

-124 IAEVHNTEENGDYV
+124 IAEVHDTEENGDYT

-225 VAIFPDD
+225 VAMFPDD
-232 FCYDPLDPASWWD
+232 FCEDPLDPAAYFVYLNGKPSKIDSEGKPVTAD
-245 TDDKGVLVKVA
+245 T
-256 PGGPKPA
+256 
-263 DYPNSDQSE
+263 PNSFQSE
-272 ALGWDHPEVTEK
+272 ALKWDHPQVTEK
-284 DQKYYISEYYKSSG
+284 DQKYYISEYYKYKE
-298 NSNSIVDNAYRNKVA
+298 NNTVYNAYRNKVA

-383 NNWGISAKVA
+383 DNWGISAKVA

-407 EDISDERNQRKEA
+407 EDISEERNKRKEA
-420 DAAINARIDDLW
+420 DEAINKRIDDLW

-476 SAGKMASK
+476 SAGRMAS
-484 EVMMSDLPAE
+484 EGIMMSDISAD
-494 EETPEEEVIS
+494 EETHEEEVIS

-513 QLLTPRVK
+513 QLLTPRVR
-521 ISSSNNP
+521 ISSSSNP
-528 SLRVGPSDGSY
+528 SLRVGPSDGTY
-539 EWQEELKNE
+539 DWQEELENE
-548 KEEREAAD
+548 REEREAAD

-594 AVVFS
+594 AVIFS

-621 LDPKEEKLNELESKI
+621 PDPEEEKLNELESKV

>member
-1 MKKNKKGIN
+1 MEKNKKGIN

-49 KERLEDG
+49 KGRLEDG

-124 IAEVHNTEENGDYV
+124 IAEVHDTEENGDYT

-225 VAIFPDD
+225 VAMFPDD
-232 FCYDPLDPASWWD
+232 FCEDPLDPAAYFVYLNGKPSKIDSEGKPVTAD
-245 TDDKGVLVKVA
+245 T
-256 PGGPKPA
+256 
-263 DYPNSDQSE
+263 PNSFQSE
-272 ALGWDHPEVTEK
+272 ALKWGHPQVTEK
-284 DQKYYISEYYKSSG
+284 DQKYYISEYYKYKE
-298 NSNSIVDNAYRNKVA
+298 NNTVYNAYRNKVA

-383 NNWGISAKVA
+383 DNWGISAKVA

-407 EDISDERNQRKEA
+407 EDISEERNKRKEA
-420 DAAINARIDDLW
+420 DEAINKRIDDLW

-476 SAGKMASK
+476 SAGKMAL
-484 EVMMSDLPAE
+484 EGIMMSDISAD
-494 EETPEEEVIS
+494 EETHEEEVIS

-513 QLLTPRVK
+513 QLLTPRVR
-521 ISSSNNP
+521 ISSSSNP
-528 SLRVGPSDGSY
+528 SLRVGPSDGTY
-539 EWQEELKNE
+539 DWQEELENE
-548 KEEREAAD
+548 REEREAAD

-594 AVVFS
+594 AVIFS

-610 NGTPAVFKVAT
+610 NGKAAVFKVAT
-621 LDPKEEKLNELESKI
+621 PDPEEEKLNELESKI

>member
-1 MKKNKKGIN
+1 MEKNKKGIN

-37 SVRTIEDLKAIP
+37 SVRTMEDLKAIP
-49 KERLEDG
+49 KGRLEDG

-124 IAEVHNTEENGDYV
+124 IAEVHDTEENGDYT

-225 VAIFPDD
+225 VAMFPDD
-232 FCYDPLDPASWWD
+232 FCEDPLDPAAYFVYLNGKPSKIDSEGKPVTAD
-245 TDDKGVLVKVA
+245 T
-256 PGGPKPA
+256 
-263 DYPNSDQSE
+263 PNSFQSE
-272 ALGWDHPEVTEK
+272 ALKWDHPQVTEK
-284 DQKYYISEYYKSSG
+284 DQKYYISEYYKYKE
-298 NSNSIVDNAYRNKVA
+298 NNTVYNAYRNKVA

-383 NNWGISAKVA
+383 DNWGISAKVA

-407 EDISDERNQRKEA
+407 EDISEERNKRKEA
-420 DAAINARIDDLW
+420 DEAINKRIDDLW

-476 SAGKMASK
+476 SAGKMAL
-484 EVMMSDLPAE
+484 EGIMMSDISAD
-494 EETPEEEVIS
+494 EETHEEEVIS

-513 QLLTPRVK
+513 QLLTPRVR
-521 ISSSNNP
+521 ISSSSNP
-528 SLRVGPSDGSY
+528 SLRVGPSDGTY
-539 EWQEELKNE
+539 DWQEELENE
-548 KEEREAAD
+548 REEREAAD

-594 AVVFS
+594 AVIFS

-610 NGTPAVFKVAT
+610 NGKAAVFKVAT
-621 LDPKEEKLNELESKI
+621 PDPEEEKLNELESKV

>member
-1 MKKNKKGIN
+1 MEKNKKGIN

-49 KERLEDG
+49 KGRLEDG

-124 IAEVHNTEENGDYV
+124 IAEVHDTEENGDYT

-205 DTGKIPNDLLE
+205 DIGKIPNDLLE

-225 VAIFPDD
+225 VAMFPDD
-232 FCYDPLDPASWWD
+232 FCEDPLDPAAYFVYLNGKPSKIDSEGKPVTAD
-245 TDDKGVLVKVA
+245 T
-256 PGGPKPA
+256 
-263 DYPNSDQSE
+263 PNSFQSE
-272 ALGWDHPEVTEK
+272 ALKWDHPQVTEK
-284 DQKYYISEYYKSSG
+284 DQKYYISEYYKYKE
-298 NSNSIVDNAYRNKVA
+298 NNTVYNAYRNKVA

-383 NNWGISAKVA
+383 DNWGISAKVA

-407 EDISDERNQRKEA
+407 EDISEERNKRKEA
-420 DAAINARIDDLW
+420 DEAINKRIDDLW

-476 SAGKMASK
+476 SAGKMAL
-484 EVMMSDLPAE
+484 EGIMMSDISAD
-494 EETPEEEVIS
+494 EETHEEEVIS

-513 QLLTPRVK
+513 QLLTPRVR
-521 ISSSNNP
+521 ISSSSNP
-528 SLRVGPSDGSY
+528 SLRVGPSDGTY
-539 EWQEELKNE
+539 DWQEELKNE

>member
-1 MKKNKKGIN
+1 MEKNKKGIN

-49 KERLEDG
+49 KGRLEDG

-124 IAEVHNTEENGDYV
+124 IAEVHDTEENGDYT

-225 VAIFPDD
+225 VAMFPDD
-232 FCYDPLDPASWWD
+232 FCEDPLDPAAYFVYLNGKPSKIDSEGKPVTAD
-245 TDDKGVLVKVA
+245 T
-256 PGGPKPA
+256 
-263 DYPNSDQSE
+263 PNSFQSE
-272 ALGWDHPEVTEK
+272 ALKWDHPQVTEK
-284 DQKYYISEYYKSSG
+284 DQKYYISEYYKYKE
-298 NSNSIVDNAYRNKVA
+298 NNTVYNAYRNKVA

-383 NNWGISAKVA
+383 DNWGISAKVA

-407 EDISDERNQRKEA
+407 EDISEERNKRKEA
-420 DAAINARIDDLW
+420 DEAINKRIDDLW

-476 SAGKMASK
+476 SAGKMAL
-484 EVMMSDLPAE
+484 EGIMMSDISAD
-494 EETPEEEVIS
+494 EETHEEEVIS

-513 QLLTPRVK
+513 QLLTPRVR
-521 ISSSNNP
+521 ISSSSNP
-528 SLRVGPSDGSY
+528 SLRVGPSDGTY
-539 EWQEELKNE
+539 DWQEELENE
-548 KEEREAAD
+548 REEREAAD

-576 RDNPHETN
+576 RDKPHETN

-594 AVVFS
+594 AVIFS

-610 NGTPAVFKVAT
+610 NGKAAVFKVAT
-621 LDPKEEKLNELESKI
+621 PDPEEEKLNELESKI

>member
-1 MKKNKKGIN
+1 MEKNKKGIN

-49 KERLEDG
+49 KGRLEDG

-124 IAEVHNTEENGDYV
+124 IAEVHDTEENGDYT

-225 VAIFPDD
+225 VAMFPDD
-232 FCYDPLDPASWWD
+232 FCEDPLDPAAYFVYLNGKPSKIDSEGKPVTAD
-245 TDDKGVLVKVA
+245 T
-256 PGGPKPA
+256 
-263 DYPNSDQSE
+263 PNSFQSE
-272 ALGWDHPEVTEK
+272 ALKWDHPQVTEK
-284 DQKYYISEYYKSSG
+284 DQKYYISEYYKYKE
-298 NSNSIVDNAYRNKVA
+298 NNTVYNAYRNKVA

-383 NNWGISAKVA
+383 DNWGISAKVA

-407 EDISDERNQRKEA
+407 EDISEEGNKRKEA
-420 DAAINARIDDLW
+420 DEAINKRIDDLW

-476 SAGKMASK
+476 SAGRMAS
-484 EVMMSDLPAE
+484 EGIMMSDISAD
-494 EETPEEEVIS
+494 EETHEEEVIS

-513 QLLTPRVK
+513 QLLTPRVR
-521 ISSSNNP
+521 ISSSSNP
-528 SLRVGPSDGSY
+528 SLRVGPSDGTY
-539 EWQEELKNE
+539 DWQEELENE
-548 KEEREAAD
+548 REEREAAD

-594 AVVFS
+594 AVIFS

-610 NGTPAVFKVAT
+610 NGKAAVFKVAT
-621 LDPKEEKLNELESKI
+621 PDPEEEKLNELESKV

>member
-1 MKKNKKGIN
+1 MEKNKKGIN

-49 KERLEDG
+49 KGRLEDG

-68 GSAVEFYYDSSI
+68 RSAVEFYYDSSI

-124 IAEVHNTEENGDYV
+124 IAEVHDTEENGDYT

-225 VAIFPDD
+225 VAMFPDD
-232 FCYDPLDPASWWD
+232 FCEDPLDPAAYFVYLNGKPSKIDSEGKPVTAD
-245 TDDKGVLVKVA
+245 T
-256 PGGPKPA
+256 
-263 DYPNSDQSE
+263 PNSFQSE
-272 ALGWDHPEVTEK
+272 ALKWDHPQVTEK
-284 DQKYYISEYYKSSG
+284 DQKYYISEYYKYKE
-298 NSNSIVDNAYRNKVA
+298 NNTVYNAYRNKVA

-383 NNWGISAKVA
+383 DNWGISAKVA

-407 EDISDERNQRKEA
+407 EDISEERNKRKEA
-420 DAAINARIDDLW
+420 DEAINKRIDDLW

-476 SAGKMASK
+476 SAGKMAL
-484 EVMMSDLPAE
+484 EGIMMSDISAD
-494 EETPEEEVIS
+494 EETHEEEVIS

-513 QLLTPRVK
+513 QLLTPRVR
-521 ISSSNNP
+521 ISSSSNP
-528 SLRVGPSDGSY
+528 SLRVGPSDGTY
-539 EWQEELKNE
+539 DWQEELENE
-548 KEEREAAD
+548 REEREAAD

-594 AVVFS
+594 AVIFS

-610 NGTPAVFKVAT
+610 NGKAAVFKVAAP
-621 LDPKEEKLNELESKI
+621 DPEEEKLNELESKI

>member
-1 MKKNKKGIN
+1 MEKNKKGIN

-49 KERLEDG
+49 KGRLEDG

-124 IAEVHNTEENGDYV
+124 IAEVHDTEENGDYT

-225 VAIFPDD
+225 VAMFPDD
-232 FCYDPLDPASWWD
+232 FCEDPLDPAAYFVYLNGKPSKIDSEGKPVTAD
-245 TDDKGVLVKVA
+245 T
-256 PGGPKPA
+256 
-263 DYPNSDQSE
+263 PNSFQSE
-272 ALGWDHPEVTEK
+272 ALKWDHPQVTEK
-284 DQKYYISEYYKSSG
+284 DQKYYISEYYKYKE
-298 NSNSIVDNAYRNKVA
+298 NNTVYNAYRNKVA

-383 NNWGISAKVA
+383 DNWGISAKVA

-407 EDISDERNQRKEA
+407 EDISEERNKRKEA
-420 DAAINARIDDLW
+420 DEAINKRIDDLW

-476 SAGKMASK
+476 SAGKMAL
-484 EVMMSDLPAE
+484 EGIMISDISAD
-494 EETPEEEVIS
+494 EETHEEEVIS

-513 QLLTPRVK
+513 QLLTPRVR
-521 ISSSNNP
+521 ISSSSNP
-528 SLRVGPSDGSY
+528 SLRVGPSDGTY
-539 EWQEELKNE
+539 DWQEELENE
-548 KEEREAAD
+548 REEREAAD

-594 AVVFS
+594 AVIFS

-610 NGTPAVFKVAT
+610 NGKAAVFKVAT
-621 LDPKEEKLNELESKI
+621 PDPEEEKLNELESKI

>member
-1 MKKNKKGIN
+1 MEKNKKGIN

-49 KERLEDG
+49 KGRLEDG

-124 IAEVHNTEENGDYV
+124 IAEVHDTEENGDYT

-225 VAIFPDD
+225 VAMFPDD
-232 FCYDPLDPASWWD
+232 FCEDPLDPAAYFVYLNGKPSKIDSEGKPVTAD
-245 TDDKGVLVKVA
+245 T
-256 PGGPKPA
+256 
-263 DYPNSDQSE
+263 PNSFQSE
-272 ALGWDHPEVTEK
+272 ALKWDHPQVTEK
-284 DQKYYISEYYKSSG
+284 DQKYYISEYYKYKE
-298 NSNSIVDNAYRNKVA
+298 NNTVYNAYRNKVA

-383 NNWGISAKVA
+383 DNWGISAKVA

-407 EDISDERNQRKEA
+407 EDISEERNKRKEA
-420 DAAINARIDDLW
+420 DEAINKRIDDLW

-476 SAGKMASK
+476 SAGRMAS
-484 EVMMSDLPAE
+484 EGIMMSDISAD
-494 EETPEEEVIS
+494 EETHEEEVIS

-513 QLLTPRVK
+513 QLLTSRVR
-521 ISSSNNP
+521 ISSSSNP
-528 SLRVGPSDGSY
+528 SLRVGPSDGTY
-539 EWQEELKNE
+539 DWQEELENE
-548 KEEREAAD
+548 REEREAAD

>member
-1 MKKNKKGIN
+1 MEKNKKGIN

-49 KERLEDG
+49 KGRLEDG

-124 IAEVHNTEENGDYV
+124 IAEVHDTEENGDYT

-225 VAIFPDD
+225 VAMFPDD
-232 FCYDPLDPASWWD
+232 FCEDPLDPAAYFVYLNGKPSKIDSEGKPVTAD
-245 TDDKGVLVKVA
+245 T
-256 PGGPKPA
+256 
-263 DYPNSDQSE
+263 PNSFQSE
-272 ALGWDHPEVTEK
+272 ALKWDHPQVTEK
-284 DQKYYISEYYKSSG
+284 DQKYYISEYYKYKE
-298 NSNSIVDNAYRNKVA
+298 NNTVYNAYRNKVA

-383 NNWGISAKVA
+383 DNLGISAKVA

-407 EDISDERNQRKEA
+407 EDISEERNKRKEA
-420 DAAINARIDDLW
+420 DEAINKRIDDLW

-476 SAGKMASK
+476 SAGKMAL
-484 EVMMSDLPAE
+484 EGIMMSDISAD
-494 EETPEEEVIS
+494 EETHEEEVIS

-513 QLLTPRVK
+513 QLLTPRVR
-521 ISSSNNP
+521 ISSSSNP
-528 SLRVGPSDGSY
+528 SLRVGPSDGTY
-539 EWQEELKNE
+539 DWQEELENE
-548 KEEREAAD
+548 REEREAAD

-594 AVVFS
+594 AVIFS

-610 NGTPAVFKVAT
+610 NGKAAVFKVAT
-621 LDPKEEKLNELESKI
+621 PDPEEEKLNELESKI

>member
-1 MKKNKKGIN
+1 MEKNKKGIN

-49 KERLEDG
+49 KGRLEDG

-124 IAEVHNTEENGDYV
+124 IAEVHDTEENGDYT

-225 VAIFPDD
+225 VAMFPDD
-232 FCYDPLDPASWWD
+232 FCEDPLDPAAYFVYLNGKPSKIDSEGKPVTAD
-245 TDDKGVLVKVA
+245 T
-256 PGGPKPA
+256 
-263 DYPNSDQSE
+263 PNSFQSE
-272 ALGWDHPEVTEK
+272 ALKWDHPQVTEK
-284 DQKYYISEYYKSSG
+284 DQKYYISEYYKYKE
-298 NSNSIVDNAYRNKVA
+298 NNTVYNAYRNKVA
-313 VVTSS
+313 VITSS

-383 NNWGISAKVA
+383 DNWGISAKVA

-407 EDISDERNQRKEA
+407 EDISEERNKRKEA
-420 DAAINARIDDLW
+420 DEAINKRIDDLW

-476 SAGKMASK
+476 SAGKMAL
-484 EVMMSDLPAE
+484 EGIMMSDISAD
-494 EETPEEEVIS
+494 EETHEEEVIS

-513 QLLTPRVK
+513 QLLTPRVR
-521 ISSSNNP
+521 ISSSSNP
-528 SLRVGPSDGSY
+528 SLRVGPSDGTY
-539 EWQEELKNE
+539 DWQEELENE
-548 KEEREAAD
+548 REEREAAD

-594 AVVFS
+594 AVIFS

-610 NGTPAVFKVAT
+610 NGKAAVFKVAT
-621 LDPKEEKLNELESKI
+621 PDPEEEKLNELESKI